1 MPLFTY
7 SQSNQ
12 IYIDGYFEDWVNI
25 NNYADPN
32 DNIESGVDFINIS
45 VKSFKL
51 SKKFCLRKII
61 INKTYTFMGIKST
74 YK

>member
-25 NNYADPN
+25 NNYTDPN
-32 DNIESGVDFINIS
+32 DNIESGVDFTNIS
-45 VKSFKL
+45 V
-51 SKKFCLRKII
+51 
-61 INKTYTFMGIKST
+61 INGDALDQDILTEAGIKNAET
-74 YK
+74 FV